1 MIKKVTSYAVILPL
15 AISNTIAGIS
25 TCSATTIKPDTVE
38 TSIQNERSG
47 ELINRSRILADDL
60 ENQVQECITQIEEV
74 VQPVE
79 EVVQPVEEVSVE
91 EEQPVLINTVPNFNP
106 FDLREPSNITR
117 ETAYNIL
124 EGSALQATSSAYVY
138 AEEVYGVNSLFL
150 MSLTTLESSHGR
162 SELAIYNNNIG
173 GIRGSN
179 GDWAYFEDWGECIM
193 YIAEFLSQH
202 YLKEDGMY
210 FNGYSLWGVNVKYC
224 QDGSNWAD
232 MINQIA
238 HELLSKL

>member
-1 MIKKVTSYAVILPL
+1 MIKKLTSYAVILPL
-15 AISNTIAGIS
+15 AISNTVAGVSI
-25 TCSATTIKPDTVE
+25 CSATTIKPDTVE
-38 TSIQNERSG
+38 TGIQNERCG

-60 ENQVQECITQIEEV
+60 ENQVQEYITQIEEV

-79 EVVQPVEEVSVE
+79 EVSVE
-91 EEQPVLINTVPNFNP
+91 GEQPVLINTAPNFNP

-117 ETAYNIL
+117 EMAYNML

-193 YIAEFLSQH
+193 YVAEFLSQH

>member
-1 MIKKVTSYAVILPL
+1 MIKKLTSYAVILPL
-15 AISNTIAGIS
+15 AISNTVAGVSI
-25 TCSATTIKPDTVE
+25 CSATTIKPDTVE
-38 TSIQNERSG
+38 TGIQNERYG

-74 VQPVE
+74 VK
-79 EVVQPVEEVSVE
+79 PVEEVSVE
-91 EEQPVLINTVPNFNP
+91 EEQSVLINTAPNFNP

-117 ETAYNIL
+117 EMAYNML

-150 MSLTTLESSHGR
+150 MSLTILESSHGR

-193 YIAEFLSQH
+193 YVAEFLSQH

-232 MINQIA
+232 IVNQIA